1 MIHGAFHFCVCS
13 GQSICILCRGII
25 WRLPHIAFRLYVR
38 SWRPTGGSVISNI
51 AGHIP
56 ASVFSVK
63 ETRASLHFEKDDNHG
78 AGFLLY
84 LCAGVSVLTAFLF
97 GLPGLG
103 ASCWRVDARSA
114 GHPECLPCKN
124 AICIWWVKCLKGD
137 PSFWSWDFLVFLRAM
152 KEAVRNSR
160 P

>member
-1 MIHGAFHFCVCS
+1 MIG
-13 GQSICILCRGII
+13 
-25 WRLPHIAFRLYVR
+25 
-38 SWRPTGGSVISNI
+38 NI

-56 ASVFSVK
+56 VIVFSVK

-103 ASCWRVDARSA
+103 ASCWRVAAGSA
-114 GHPECLPCKN
+114 GRPECLPCKN
-124 AICIWWVKCLKGD
+124 AMCIWWVKCLKGD
-137 PSFWSWDFLVFLRAM
+137 PSFWSWDFWFFLRAM
-152 KEAVRNSR
+152 QGAVRDSR